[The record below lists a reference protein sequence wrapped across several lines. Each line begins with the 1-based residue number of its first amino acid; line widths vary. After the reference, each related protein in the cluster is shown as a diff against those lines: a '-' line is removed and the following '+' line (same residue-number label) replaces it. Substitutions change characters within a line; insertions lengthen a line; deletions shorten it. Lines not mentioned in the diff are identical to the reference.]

1 MSNHRFSSG
10 SRQSKSKE
18 DRENNERV
26 RIAQLDN
33 IIIQLRTQS
42 YTNRRAANLS
52 EGTITYVC
60 SAAREVFLSQPMLLE
75 LNSPV
80 KICGDLHGQFRDLL
94 RIFQQCGTPPM
105 SNYLFLGDYVDRG
118 QNSIET
124 LTLLLCYKIRYPET
138 FFMLRGNH
146 ESSDVNRVYGFYDE
160 CKRRY
165 SIKLWRT
172 FVDCYNCMP
181 VSAIVG
187 DRIFCV
193 HGGLSPDL
201 KSLDDIKFLP
211 RPTDVPSEGLL
222 CDLLW
227 SDPEEGNNAWMPND
241 RGVSYTF
248 GASVVENFL
257 QQYNFNLIVRAH
269 QVVEDG
275 YEFFADRRLVTIFSA
290 PNYCNI
296 FDNCGAVLVVDT
308 NLVCHFIVIRPR
320 PSQLNTGPYES
331 DSGAAP
337 PQSTTSSGTSMLLPS
352 TREKKVLN

>member
-1 MSNHRFSSG
+1 MSSHRFSSG
-10 SRQSKSKE
+10 SRQPKSKE
-18 DRENNERV
+18 DREKEERIRV
-26 RIAQLDN
+26 TQLDT

-42 YTNRRAANLS
+42 FSNRRAANLS
-52 EGTITYVC
+52 ESTISFVC
-60 SAAREVFLSQPMLLE
+60 SATRELFLSQPMLLE

-80 KICGDLHGQFRDLL
+80 KICGDLHGQFKDLL

-124 LTLLLCYKIRYPET
+124 LTLLLCYKLRYPET
-138 FFMLRGNH
+138 FFLLRGNH

-165 SIKLWRT
+165 SIKLWKT
-172 FVDCYNCMP
+172 FVDCYDCMP

-201 KSLDDIKFLP
+201 KSLDDIRTLA

-227 SDPEEGNNAWMPND
+227 SDPEESTNTWAAND

-248 GASVVENFL
+248 GVSIVDTFL
-257 QQYNFNLIVRAH
+257 QRYNFNLIVRGH

-308 NLVCHFIVIRPR
+308 NLVCHFVVIRPR
-320 PSQLNTGPYES
+320 TTHLKTGTYES
-331 DSGAAP
+331 DSGS
-337 PQSTTSSGTSMLLPS
+337 PQSPTASGTSALLP
-352 TREKKVLN
+352 TTKEKKVFN